1 MSSSIPYVKSTRDE
15 EQEDADRSNRYTKGF
30 IAMTTITSF
39 FAAIIVA
46 ACLLYRKANCDST
59 TAPGGASSVFFK
71 LACKL
76 IGSEYDPENPGF
88 LGCILF
94 SLTFGWFVILSMFL
108 LDTRPML
115 DLFNSTQSLQL
126 IKTYLVYPFLA
137 VIGIV
142 LILGIITFIPS
153 FGIYRFVDQKSGK
166 TSSSEEA
173 LPFSDS
179 DSFITKIV
187 RRLKLTLPFRRMYS
201 NFLNFMSFSS
211 TISKLGVVAL
221 ALAALVIGAV
231 YLSKNYM
238 DGVTDVFKIVL
249 VVIGA
254 LVATAVL
261 ISVYDSAAKKEK
273 EYEGSNPNSIILL
286 IIKVFRYIPCLIIDG
301 VNWIRRE
308 FNITTR
314 PVWILLLLEAVIIGG
329 YFLIPMALN
338 ATIFSGSTAL
348 TEDIVDI
355 SSAKQLQTMENV
367 GIVRTPEC
375 SSKLKTKHSYAIS
388 GWMFF
393 SSHPPSMTKG
403 GSQFVNVLDFNGVPR
418 IEYNS
423 STNELRIQI
432 KMRAPS
438 KSTTGST
445 ILTETDKTTI
455 ENSAMSLSDVSA
467 TRSDRDESTESF
479 ENMISGS
486 GSGSGSESS
495 GSRASQL
502 NDAFNKGI
510 SGINSSVNQGIA
522 DTADKGKGI
531 AGWAKAALPKSSIM
545 AVKTR
550 TPPEESV
557 MVTIYTMTNVPLQK
571 WNHFVY
577 NYDGSNIDIF
587 INNKLVTSVTNRLPL
602 IEHGH
607 IVSGATRGV
616 IGNLTHVVAF
626 SNHLTKDVITSI
638 YMKEDPR
645 GLLWSTYSNTRVPE
659 LMHNV

>member
-1 MSSSIPYVKSTRDE
+1 MSSIPYVKSTRDE
-15 EQEDADRSNRYTKGF
+15 EQEDEDRHNQYTKGF
-30 IAMTTITSF
+30 ISMTTITLI

-46 ACLLYRKANCDST
+46 ACVLYRKASCDST
-59 TAPGGASSVFFK
+59 TPPTGGTSVFFK

-94 SLTFGWFVILSMFL
+94 SLAFGWFVILSMFL

-115 DLFNSTQSLQL
+115 DFFDSTQSLQL
-126 IKTYLVYPFLA
+126 IKVYLVYPFLA

-142 LILGIITFIPS
+142 LVLGIITFIPS
-153 FGIYRFVDQKSGK
+153 FGIYRFVDQKSDK
-166 TSSSEEA
+166 SSSES

-179 DSFITKIV
+179 ESFITKIV
-187 RRLKLTLPFRRMYS
+187 RRLKLTLPFRRLHS
-201 NFLNFMSFSS
+201 NFLNFMDFST

-221 ALAALVIGAV
+221 ALAALIMCIV
-231 YLSKNYM
+231 YLSKKFT
-238 DGVTDVFKIVL
+238 DGITDIFKIVL

-254 LVATAVL
+254 MVAAAVL
-261 ISVYDSAAKKEK
+261 ISIYESAAKKEK
-273 EYEGSNPNSIILL
+273 EYAGTNPILF

-301 VNWIRRE
+301 VNWIRQE

-329 YFLIPMALN
+329 YFLIPLALN

-348 TEDIVDI
+348 TQDIVDT
-355 SSAKQLQTMENV
+355 SSAKNLQTMENV

-393 SSHPPSMTKG
+393 SAHPPSMTKG

-423 STNELRIQI
+423 STNELRFQI
-432 KMRAPS
+432 KVRAPS
-438 KSTTGST
+438 KSTTGTT

-455 ENSAMSLSDVSA
+455 QDTAMSLSDIAS
-467 TRSDRDESTESF
+467 RNDLDESTKSF
-479 ENMISGS
+479 ETMISG
-486 GSGSGSESS
+486 S

-502 NDAFNKGI
+502 NDSFNNSI
-510 SGINSSVNQGIA
+510 SGVNSSVSEG
-522 DTADKGKGI
+522 TAATTDVGKGI
-531 AGWAKAALPKSSIM
+531 AGWAKATLPKSSIM

-550 TPPEESV
+550 APPEESV

-587 INNKLVTSVTNRLPL
+587 MNNKLVTSVTNRLPL
-602 IEHGH
+602 IEHGP

-638 YMKEDPR
+638 YTKEDPR

-659 LMHNV
+659 LMHTV

>member
-1 MSSSIPYVKSTRDE
+1 MSSSIPYLKSTRDE
-15 EQEDADRSNRYTKGF
+15 EKEDDERHSRYTKGF
-30 IAMTTITSF
+30 IAMTTITLA
-39 FAAIIVA
+39 FAVIIVA
-46 ACLLYRKANCDST
+46 SCLLYRAASCDST
-59 TAPGGASSVFFK
+59 TPPPGGTSVFFK

-94 SLTFGWFVILSMFL
+94 SLAFGWFVILSMFL
-108 LDTRPML
+108 LDTRPMI
-115 DLFNSTQSLQL
+115 DLFNSTQSLQHIKVYL
-126 IKTYLVYPFLA
+126 IYPFLV

-142 LILGIITFIPS
+142 LILGIITFVPS
-153 FGIYRFVDQKSGK
+153 FGIYRFVDQKIGK
-166 TSSSEEA
+166 TSLEQS

-179 DSFITKIV
+179 ESFITKIV
-187 RRLKLTLPFRRMYS
+187 RRLKLTLPFRRLYS
-201 NFLNFMSFSS
+201 NFLNFMTFST

-221 ALAALVIGAV
+221 ALAAIVIGAV
-231 YLSKNYM
+231 YLSKKFT
-238 DGVTDVFKIVL
+238 DGITDVFKIIL
-249 VVIGA
+249 IVIGA

-273 EYEGSNPNSIILL
+273 EYEGSNPNSVILF

-301 VNWIRRE
+301 VNWLRKE

-355 SSAKQLQTMENV
+355 SSAKNLQTMENV

-423 STNELRIQI
+423 STNELRFQI
-432 KMRAPS
+432 KVRAPS
-438 KSTTGST
+438 KSTTGDT

-455 ENSAMSLSDVSA
+455 ENTAMSLSDVSA
-467 TRSDRDESTESF
+467 RSDRDESTDSF
-479 ENMISGS
+479 ETMISGS
-486 GSGSGSESS
+486 GSNT
-495 GSRASQL
+495 
-502 NDAFNKGI
+502 NDK
-510 SGINSSVNQGIA
+510 
-522 DTADKGKGI
+522 DKSI

-550 TPPEESV
+550 APPEESV

-587 INNKLVTSVTNRLPL
+587 MNNKLVTSVTNRLPL

-607 IVSGATRGV
+607 IVSGASRGV

-638 YMKEDPR
+638 YTKEDPR
-645 GLLWSTYSNTRVPE
+645 GLLWATYSNTRVPE

>member
-1 MSSSIPYVKSTRDE
+1 MSSSIPYLKSTRDE
-15 EQEDADRSNRYTKGF
+15 EKEDEERHSRYTKGF
-30 IAMTTITSF
+30 IAMTTITLA
-39 FAAIIVA
+39 FAVIIVA
-46 ACLLYRKANCDST
+46 SCLLYRAASCDST
-59 TAPGGASSVFFK
+59 TPPPGGTSVFFK

-94 SLTFGWFVILSMFL
+94 SLAFGWFVILSMFL
-108 LDTRPML
+108 LDTRPMI
-115 DLFNSTQSLQL
+115 DLFNSTQSLQHIKVYL
-126 IKTYLVYPFLA
+126 IYPFLV

-153 FGIYRFVDQKSGK
+153 FGIYRFVDQKIGK
-166 TSSSEEA
+166 TSLEQS

-179 DSFITKIV
+179 ESFITKIV
-187 RRLKLTLPFRRMYS
+187 RRLKLTLPFRRLYS
-201 NFLNFMSFSS
+201 NFLNFMTFST

-221 ALAALVIGAV
+221 ALAAIVIGAV
-231 YLSKNYM
+231 YLSKKFT
-238 DGVTDVFKIVL
+238 DGITDVFKIIL
-249 VVIGA
+249 IVIGA

-273 EYEGSNPNSIILL
+273 EYEGSNPNSVILF

-301 VNWIRRE
+301 VNWLRKE

-355 SSAKQLQTMENV
+355 SSAKNLQTMENV

-423 STNELRIQI
+423 STNELRFQI
-432 KMRAPS
+432 KVRAPS
-438 KSTTGST
+438 KSTTGDT

-455 ENSAMSLSDVSA
+455 ENTAMSISDVSA
-467 TRSDRDESTESF
+467 RSDRDESTDSF
-479 ENMISGS
+479 ETMISGS
-486 GSGSGSESS
+486 GSNT
-495 GSRASQL
+495 
-502 NDAFNKGI
+502 NDK
-510 SGINSSVNQGIA
+510 
-522 DTADKGKGI
+522 DKSI

-550 TPPEESV
+550 APPEESV

-602 IEHGH
+602 IEHGP

-638 YMKEDPR
+638 YTKEDPR
-645 GLLWSTYSNTRVPE
+645 GLLWATYSNTRIPE

>member
-15 EQEDADRSNRYTKGF
+15 QKEDDDRHDRYTKGF
-30 IAMTTITSF
+30 IAMTIITSF

-46 ACLLYRKANCDST
+46 ACLIYRKASCDST
-59 TAPGGASSVFFK
+59 AAPAVGATSSVFFK

-76 IGSEYDPENPGF
+76 IGSEYDPENSGF

-94 SLTFGWFVILSMFL
+94 SLAFGWFVILSMFL

-115 DLFNSTQSLQL
+115 DLFNSTQALQL
-126 IKTYLVYPFLA
+126 IKAYLVYPFLV

-142 LILGIITFIPS
+142 LIMGIITFIPS
-153 FGIYRFVDQKSGK
+153 FGIYRFVDQKSGNP
-166 TSSSEEA
+166 SSGET

-201 NFLNFMSFSS
+201 NFLNFMAFS
-211 TISKLGVVAL
+211 TTVSKSGVVAL
-221 ALAALVIGAV
+221 ALAALVMGSV
-231 YLSKNYM
+231 YLSKKYM

-301 VNWIRRE
+301 INWIRQE

-314 PVWILLLLEAVIIGG
+314 PVWLLLLLEAVIIGG
-329 YFLIPMALN
+329 YFLVPLALN
-338 ATIFSGSTAL
+338 ATIFSGSTEL
-348 TEDIVDI
+348 TEDILDI

-423 STNELRIQI
+423 STNELRFQI
-432 KMRAPS
+432 KVRAPS
-438 KSTTGST
+438 KSTTGTT
-445 ILTETDKTTI
+445 ILTETDKTKI
-455 ENSAMSLSDVSA
+455 ENTAMNLSDIDA
-467 TRSDRDESTESF
+467 RSDRDESTESF
-479 ENMISGS
+479 ETMISGS
-486 GSGSGSESS
+486 GSGSGSRSK
-495 GSRASQL
+495 ASQL
-502 NDAFNKGI
+502 NDSINNSI
-510 SGINSSVNQGIA
+510 SGINSSLSQGIA
-522 DTADKGKGI
+522 DTTDKGKGI
-531 AGWAKAALPKSSIM
+531 AGWAKSMLPKSSIM

-550 TPPEESV
+550 APPEESV

-587 INNKLVTSVTNRLPL
+587 MNNKLVTSVTNRLPL

-607 IVSGATRGV
+607 IVSGASRGV

-659 LMHNV
+659 LLHKV

>member
-1 MSSSIPYVKSTRDE
+1 MSSIPYVKSTRDE
-15 EQEDADRSNRYTKGF
+15 QNEDDDRHDRYTKGF
-30 IAMTTITSF
+30 IAMTTITSV
-39 FAAIIVA
+39 FAVIIVA
-46 ACLLYRKANCDST
+46 ACFLYRAANCDST
-59 TAPGGASSVFFK
+59 TAPVGGSSVFFK

-94 SLTFGWFVILSMFL
+94 SLAFGWFVILSMFL
-108 LDTRPML
+108 LDTRPMI
-115 DLFNSTQSLQL
+115 DFFNSTQVLQL
-126 IKTYLVYPFLA
+126 IKVYLVYPFLV

-142 LILGIITFIPS
+142 LILGIIAFIPS

-166 TSSSEEA
+166 TSSEET

-187 RRLKLTLPFRRMYS
+187 RRLKLALPFRRVYS
-201 NFLNFMSFSS
+201 NFLNFMSFST

-221 ALAALVIGAV
+221 ALAAIVMGAV
-231 YLSKNYM
+231 YLSKKYV
-238 DGVTDVFKIVL
+238 DGITDVFKVVL

-261 ISVYDSAAKKEK
+261 ISIYDSAAKKEK
-273 EYEGSNPNSIILL
+273 EYEGSNPNSVILFV
-286 IIKVFRYIPCLIIDG
+286 IKVFRYIPCLIIDG

-348 TEDIVDI
+348 TQDIVDI

-375 SSKLKTKHSYAIS
+375 STKLKTKHSYAIS

-393 SSHPPSMTKG
+393 SAHPPSMTKG
-403 GSQFVNVLDFNGVPR
+403 GSQFVNVLDFNGIPR

-423 STNELRIQI
+423 STNELRFQI
-432 KMRAPS
+432 KVRAPS

-445 ILTETDKTTI
+445 ILTETDKTAI
-455 ENSAMSLSDVSA
+455 EDTGMSLLDIA
-467 TRSDRDESTESF
+467 ARSDRDESAETF
-479 ENMISGS
+479 ETMISGS
-486 GSGSGSESS
+486 GSGS
-495 GSRASQL
+495 RASQL
-502 NDAFNKGI
+502 SDSFNSGI
-510 SGINSSVNQGIA
+510 SGVNSSIGKGIA
-522 DTADKGKGI
+522 DATDKGKGI
-531 AGWAKAALPKSSIM
+531 AGWAKATLPKPSIM

-550 TPPEESV
+550 APPEESV

-577 NYDGSNIDIF
+577 NYDGTTIDIF
-587 INNKLVTSVTNRLPL
+587 MNNKLVTSITNRLPL

-607 IVSGATRGV
+607 IVSGANRGV

-638 YMKEDPR
+638 YTKEDPR
-645 GLLWSTYSNTRVPE
+645 GLLWATYSNTRIPE

>member
-15 EQEDADRSNRYTKGF
+15 EKEDDDRSNRYTKGF
-30 IAMTTITSF
+30 IAMTIVTSF

-46 ACLLYRKANCDST
+46 ACLLYRAANCDSGAAPT
-59 TAPGGASSVFFK
+59 TGTTTTIFFK

-76 IGSEYDPENPGF
+76 IGSEYDADNLGF
-88 LGCILF
+88 LGCIIF

-115 DLFNSTQSLQL
+115 DFFDSTQALQL
-126 IKTYLVYPFLA
+126 IKAYIVYPFLV

-166 TSSSEEA
+166 TLSSET

-187 RRLKLTLPFRRMYS
+187 RRLKLTLPFRRLHS
-201 NFLNFMSFSS
+201 NFLNFLVFST

-221 ALAALVIGAV
+221 ALAALVMGAV
-231 YLSKNYM
+231 YLSKEYM
-238 DGVTDVFKIVL
+238 DGITDVFKIVL

-273 EYEGSNPNSIILL
+273 EYEGSNPNSVILF

-301 VNWIRRE
+301 VNWIRQE

-314 PVWILLLLEAVIIGG
+314 PVWILLLLEAVVIGG
-329 YFLIPMALN
+329 YFLVPLLLN

-348 TEDIVDI
+348 TQNIVDI
-355 SSAKQLQTMENV
+355 SSANQLQTMENV

-393 SSHPPSMTKG
+393 SAHPPSMTKG

-423 STNELRIQI
+423 STNELRFQI
-432 KMRAPS
+432 KVRAPS
-438 KSTTGST
+438 KSTTGAT

-455 ENSAMSLSDVSA
+455 EDTAMSLSDIA
-467 TRSDRDESTESF
+467 ARSDRDESTESF
-479 ENMISGS
+479 ETMISGS
-486 GSGSGSESS
+486 GSGSGS
-495 GSRASQL
+495 RASQL
-502 NDAFNKGI
+502 NDSFNNGI
-510 SGINSSVNQGIA
+510 SGFNRSISDGIA
-522 DTADKGKGI
+522 DTTDKGKGI

-550 TPPEESV
+550 APPEESV
-557 MVTIYTMTNVPLQK
+557 MITIYTMTNVPLQK
-571 WNHFVY
+571 WYHFVY

-587 INNKLVTSVTNRLPL
+587 MNNKLVTSVTNRLPL

-607 IVSGATRGV
+607 IVSGASRGV

-638 YMKEDPR
+638 YTKEDPR
-645 GLLWSTYSNTRVPE
+645 GLLWATYSNTRIPE
-659 LMHNV
+659 LMHTV

>member
-1 MSSSIPYVKSTRDE
+1 LSSSIPYVKSTRDE
-15 EQEDADRSNRYTKGF
+15 QKEDDDRHDRYTKGF
-30 IAMTTITSF
+30 IAMTTITSI

-46 ACLLYRKANCDST
+46 ACLLYRAANCDSGA
-59 TAPGGASSVFFK
+59 APPPGASSVFFK

-76 IGSEYDPENPGF
+76 IGSEYDAENPGF

-108 LDTRPML
+108 LDTRLML
-115 DLFNSTQSLQL
+115 DFFDSTQALQL
-126 IKTYLVYPFLA
+126 IKAYLVYPFLV

-142 LILGIITFIPS
+142 LILGIITFVPS

-166 TSSSEEA
+166 TSSEET

-187 RRLKLTLPFRRMYS
+187 RRLKLTLPFRRLYS
-201 NFLNFMSFSS
+201 NFLNFMSFST

-221 ALAALVIGAV
+221 ALAALVMGSV
-231 YLSKNYM
+231 YLSKKYM

-261 ISVYDSAAKKEK
+261 ISIYDSAAKKEK
-273 EYEGSNPNSIILL
+273 EYEGSNPNSVILL

-301 VNWIRRE
+301 INWIRRE

-329 YFLIPMALN
+329 YFLVPLALN

-348 TEDIVDI
+348 TEDILDI

-393 SSHPPSMTKG
+393 SAHPPSMTKG

-423 STNELRIQI
+423 STNELRFQI
-432 KMRAPS
+432 KVRAPS
-438 KSTTGST
+438 KSTTGAT
-445 ILTETDKTTI
+445 LLTETDKTSI
-455 ENSAMSLSDVSA
+455 ENTAMSLSAVA
-467 TRSDRDESTESF
+467 ADRDESTEPF
-479 ENMISGS
+479 ETMISGS
-486 GSGSGSESS
+486 GSGSGS
-495 GSRASQL
+495 RASQL
-502 NDAFNKGI
+502 NDSFNSGI
-510 SGINSSVNQGIA
+510 SGVNSSISKGIA
-522 DTADKGKGI
+522 DTTDKGKGI

-550 TPPEESV
+550 APPEESI

-587 INNKLVTSVTNRLPL
+587 MNNKLVTSVTNRLPL

-607 IVSGATRGV
+607 IVSGASRGV

-638 YMKEDPR
+638 YTKEDPR

-659 LMHNV
+659 LMHTV

>member
-15 EQEDADRSNRYTKGF
+15 KQEDDDRRNRYTKGF

-46 ACLLYRKANCDST
+46 ACVLYRKANCDST
-59 TAPGGASSVFFK
+59 TPPPPGASSVFFK

-108 LDTRPML
+108 LDTRLML
-115 DLFNSTQSLQL
+115 DFFDSTQALQL
-126 IKTYLVYPFLA
+126 IKAYLVYPFLV

-166 TSSSEEA
+166 TSSES

-187 RRLKLTLPFRRMYS
+187 RRLKLTLPFRRLHS
-201 NFLNFMSFSS
+201 NFLNFMSFS
-211 TISKLGVVAL
+211 TMISKLGVVAL
-221 ALAALVIGAV
+221 ALAALIICSV
-231 YLSKNYM
+231 YLSKKYM
-238 DGVTDVFKIVL
+238 DGVTNVFKIVL

-254 LVATAVL
+254 LIATAVM

-273 EYEGSNPNSIILL
+273 EYEGSNSVILL

-329 YFLIPMALN
+329 YFLIPLLLN

-348 TEDIVDI
+348 TQDIVDI

-393 SSHPPSMTKG
+393 SAHPPSMTKG

-423 STNELRIQI
+423 STNELRFQI
-432 KMRAPS
+432 KVRAPS
-438 KSTTGST
+438 NSTTGTT
-445 ILTETDKTTI
+445 IVTETDKTTI
-455 ENSAMSLSDVSA
+455 ENTAMSLSDIA
-467 TRSDRDESTESF
+467 ARSDRDESTESF
-479 ENMISGS
+479 ETMISGS
-486 GSGSGSESS
+486 G
-495 GSRASQL
+495 
-502 NDAFNKGI
+502 
-510 SGINSSVNQGIA
+510 A
-522 DTADKGKGI
+522 DTTDTGKGI

-550 TPPEESV
+550 APPEESV

-587 INNKLVTSVTNRLPL
+587 MNNKLVTSVTNRLPL

-607 IVSGATRGV
+607 IVSGASRGV

-638 YMKEDPR
+638 YTKEDPR
-645 GLLWSTYSNTRVPE
+645 GLLWSTYSNTRIPE
-659 LMHNV
+659 LMHTV

>member
-15 EQEDADRSNRYTKGF
+15 KQEDDDRHNRYTKGF

-59 TAPGGASSVFFK
+59 AAPLPGASSVFFK

-108 LDTRPML
+108 LDTRPMI
-115 DLFNSTQSLQL
+115 DLFDSTQALQL
-126 IKTYLVYPFLA
+126 IKAYLVYPFLA

-166 TSSSEEA
+166 PSSEGT

-179 DSFITKIV
+179 ESFITKIV
-187 RRLKLTLPFRRMYS
+187 RRLKLTLPFRRLHS
-201 NFLNFMSFSS
+201 NFLNFMSFST

-221 ALAALVIGAV
+221 ALAAVVMGSV
-231 YLSKNYM
+231 YLSKKYM

-273 EYEGSNPNSIILL
+273 EYEGSNPNSVILL

-314 PVWILLLLEAVIIGG
+314 PVWILMLLEAVIIGG
-329 YFLIPMALN
+329 YFLVPLALN

-348 TEDIVDI
+348 TEDILDI

-393 SSHPPSMTKG
+393 SAHPPSMTKG

-423 STNELRIQI
+423 STNELRFQI
-432 KMRAPS
+432 KVRAPS
-438 KSTTGST
+438 KSTTGAT
-445 ILTETDKTTI
+445 LLTETDKTSI
-455 ENSAMSLSDVSA
+455 ENTAMSLSAVA
-467 TRSDRDESTESF
+467 ADRDESTEPF
-479 ENMISGS
+479 ETMISGS
-486 GSGSGSESS
+486 GSGSGS
-495 GSRASQL
+495 RASQL
-502 NDAFNKGI
+502 NDSFNSGI
-510 SGINSSVNQGIA
+510 SGVNSSISKGIA
-522 DTADKGKGI
+522 DTTDKGKGI

-550 TPPEESV
+550 APPEESI

-587 INNKLVTSVTNRLPL
+587 MNNKLVTSVTNRLPL

-607 IVSGATRGV
+607 IVSGASRGV

-638 YMKEDPR
+638 YTKEDPR

-659 LMHNV
+659 LMHTV

>member
-1 MSSSIPYVKSTRDE
+1 MSLSSSIPYVKSTRDE
-15 EQEDADRSNRYTKGF
+15 QQEDDDRYNRYTKGF

-39 FAAIIVA
+39 FAVIIIA
-46 ACLLYRKANCDST
+46 ACLLYRAASCDLT
-59 TAPGGASSVFFK
+59 TAPAGSSGFFK

-115 DLFNSTQSLQL
+115 DFFDSTQALQL
-126 IKTYLVYPFLA
+126 IKAYFVYPFLV

-166 TSSSEEA
+166 TSSEES

-187 RRLKLTLPFRRMYS
+187 RRLKLTLPFRRLHS
-201 NFLNFMSFSS
+201 NFLNFMSFST

-221 ALAALVIGAV
+221 ALAAVVMGLV
-231 YLSKNYM
+231 YLSKKYV

-273 EYEGSNPNSIILL
+273 EYEGSNPNSVILL

-301 VNWIRRE
+301 VNWVRRE

-329 YFLIPMALN
+329 YFLIPLLLN

-348 TEDIVDI
+348 TEDILDI
-355 SSAKQLQTMENV
+355 SSAKQLQTMENI

-393 SSHPPSMTKG
+393 SAHPPSMTKG

-423 STNELRIQI
+423 STNELRFQI
-432 KMRAPS
+432 KVRAPS
-438 KSTTGST
+438 KSTTGAT

-455 ENSAMSLSDVSA
+455 EDTAMSLSDVA
-467 TRSDRDESTESF
+467 AGSDRDESTESF
-479 ENMISGS
+479 ETMISGS
-486 GSGSGSESS
+486 G
-495 GSRASQL
+495 
-502 NDAFNKGI
+502 
-510 SGINSSVNQGIA
+510 A
-522 DTADKGKGI
+522 DTTDNDNSRGI
-531 AGWAKAALPKSSIM
+531 AGWAKAVLPKSKSSIM

-550 TPPEESV
+550 APPEESV
-557 MVTIYTMTNVPLQK
+557 MITIYTMTNVPLQK

-587 INNKLVTSVTNRLPL
+587 MNNKLVTSVTNRLPL

-607 IVSGATRGV
+607 IVSGASRGV

-638 YMKEDPR
+638 YTKEDPR

-659 LMHNV
+659 LMHTV

>member
-1 MSSSIPYVKSTRDE
+1 MSLSSSIPYVKSTRDE
-15 EQEDADRSNRYTKGF
+15 QKEDDDRHDRYTKGF

-59 TAPGGASSVFFK
+59 APPAVGTTTSVFFK

-76 IGSEYDPENPGF
+76 IGSEYDAENPGF

-115 DLFNSTQSLQL
+115 DFFNSTQALQL
-126 IKTYLVYPFLA
+126 IKAYLVYPFLV

-142 LILGIITFIPS
+142 LILGIIAFIPS

-166 TSSSEEA
+166 MSSSSES

-187 RRLKLTLPFRRMYS
+187 RRLKLTLPFRRMHS
-201 NFLNFMSFSS
+201 NFLNFMSFST

-221 ALAALVIGAV
+221 ALAALVMGLV
-231 YLSKNYM
+231 YLSKKYV

-254 LVATAVL
+254 LVATAFL

-273 EYEGSNPNSIILL
+273 EYEGSNPNSVILF

-301 VNWIRRE
+301 VNWVRRE

-329 YFLIPMALN
+329 YFLVPLILN

-348 TEDIVDI
+348 TQDIVDI

-423 STNELRIQI
+423 STNELRFQI
-432 KMRAPS
+432 KVRAPS
-438 KSTTGST
+438 KSTTVAT

-455 ENSAMSLSDVSA
+455 EDTAMSLSDVA
-467 TRSDRDESTESF
+467 ARSDRDESTESF
-479 ENMISGS
+479 ETMISGS
-486 GSGSGSESS
+486 G
-495 GSRASQL
+495 
-502 NDAFNKGI
+502 
-510 SGINSSVNQGIA
+510 A
-522 DTADKGKGI
+522 DTTDNDKGI
-531 AGWAKAALPKSSIM
+531 AGWAKAVLPKSSIM

-550 TPPEESV
+550 APPEESV
-557 MVTIYTMTNVPLQK
+557 MITIYTMTNVPLQK

-587 INNKLVTSVTNRLPL
+587 MNNKLVTSVTNRLPL

-607 IVSGATRGV
+607 IVSGASRGV

-638 YMKEDPR
+638 YTKEDPR

-659 LMHNV
+659 LMHTV

>member
-15 EQEDADRSNRYTKGF
+15 EKEDDDRSNRYTKGF

-39 FAAIIVA
+39 FAAVIVA
-46 ACLLYRKANCDST
+46 ACVLYRKASCDSAT
-59 TAPGGASSVFFK
+59 PPTAVGATSSVFFK

-94 SLTFGWFVILSMFL
+94 SLAFGWFVILSMFL

-115 DLFNSTQSLQL
+115 DFFNSTQSLQL
-126 IKTYLVYPFLA
+126 IKSYLVYPFLV
-137 VIGIV
+137 VIGII
-142 LILGIITFIPS
+142 LSLGIITFIPS
-153 FGIYRFVDQKSGK
+153 FGIYRFVDQKSNK
-166 TSSSEEA
+166 TSSES

-187 RRLKLTLPFRRMYS
+187 RRLKLTLPFRRVHS
-201 NFLNFMSFSS
+201 NFLNFLVFST
-211 TISKLGVVAL
+211 TISKLGSLAL
-221 ALAALVIGAV
+221 ALAAVVMGAV
-231 YLSKNYM
+231 YLSKKYT
-238 DGVTDVFKIVL
+238 DGITDVFKIVL
-249 VVIGA
+249 IVIGVV
-254 LVATAVL
+254 VATAAL

-273 EYEGSNPNSIILL
+273 EYEGSNPNSVILL

-301 VNWIRRE
+301 VNWIRKE
-308 FNITTR
+308 FSITTR

-329 YFLIPMALN
+329 YFLVPLALN

-355 SSAKQLQTMENV
+355 SSAKNLQTMENI

-393 SSHPPSMTKG
+393 SAHPPSMTKG

-423 STNELRIQI
+423 STNELRFQI
-432 KMRAPS
+432 KVRATS
-438 KSTTGST
+438 KLTTGST

-455 ENSAMSLSDVSA
+455 ENTAMSLSDVA
-467 TRSDRDESTESF
+467 ARSDRDESTESF
-479 ENMISGS
+479 ETMISGS
-486 GSGSGSESS
+486 GSGSGS
-495 GSRASQL
+495 RASQL
-502 NDAFNKGI
+502 NDSFNSGI
-510 SGINSSVNQGIA
+510 SGVNSSISQGIA
-522 DTADKGKGI
+522 DATDEGKGI

-550 TPPEESV
+550 APPEESV

-571 WNHFVY
+571 WNHVVY

-645 GLLWSTYSNTRVPE
+645 GLLWSTYSNTRIPE
-659 LMHNV
+659 LMHTV

>member
-1 MSSSIPYVKSTRDE
+1 MSSSIPYLKSTRDE
-15 EQEDADRSNRYTKGF
+15 EKEDDERHSRYTKGF
-30 IAMTTITSF
+30 IAMTTITLA
-39 FAAIIVA
+39 FAVIIVA
-46 ACLLYRKANCDST
+46 SCLLYRAASCDST
-59 TAPGGASSVFFK
+59 TPPPGGTSVFFK

-94 SLTFGWFVILSMFL
+94 SLAFGWFVILSMFL
-108 LDTRPML
+108 LDTRPMI
-115 DLFNSTQSLQL
+115 DLFNSTQSLQHIKVYL
-126 IKTYLVYPFLA
+126 IYPFLV

-153 FGIYRFVDQKSGK
+153 FGIYRFVDQKIGK
-166 TSSSEEA
+166 TSLEQS

-179 DSFITKIV
+179 ESFITKIV
-187 RRLKLTLPFRRMYS
+187 RRLKLTLPFRRLYS
-201 NFLNFMSFSS
+201 NFLNFMTFST

-221 ALAALVIGAV
+221 ALAAIVIGAV
-231 YLSKNYM
+231 YLSKKFT
-238 DGVTDVFKIVL
+238 DGITDVFKIIL
-249 VVIGA
+249 IVIGA

-273 EYEGSNPNSIILL
+273 EYEGSNPNSVILF

-301 VNWIRRE
+301 VNWLRKE

-355 SSAKQLQTMENV
+355 SSAKNLQTMENV

-423 STNELRIQI
+423 STNELRFQI
-432 KMRAPS
+432 KVRAPS
-438 KSTTGST
+438 KSTTGDT

-455 ENSAMSLSDVSA
+455 ENTAMSLSDVSA
-467 TRSDRDESTESF
+467 RSDRDESTDSF
-479 ENMISGS
+479 ETMISGS
-486 GSGSGSESS
+486 GSNT
-495 GSRASQL
+495 
-502 NDAFNKGI
+502 NDK
-510 SGINSSVNQGIA
+510 
-522 DTADKGKGI
+522 DKSI

-550 TPPEESV
+550 APPEESV

-587 INNKLVTSVTNRLPL
+587 MNNKLVTSVTNRLPL

-607 IVSGATRGV
+607 IVSGASRGV

-638 YMKEDPR
+638 YTKEDPR
-645 GLLWSTYSNTRVPE
+645 GLLWATYSNTRVPE

>member
-1 MSSSIPYVKSTRDE
+1 MSLSSSIPYVKSTRDE
-15 EQEDADRSNRYTKGF
+15 KQEDDDRHDRYTKGF

-46 ACLLYRKANCDST
+46 ACVLYRKASCDS
-59 TAPGGASSVFFK
+59 ASPPGGSSVFFK
-71 LACKL
+71 LSCKL

-108 LDTRPML
+108 LDTRLML
-115 DLFNSTQSLQL
+115 DFFDSTQALQL
-126 IKTYLVYPFLA
+126 IKAYLVYPFLV

-153 FGIYRFVDQKSGK
+153 FGIYRFIDQKSGK
-166 TSSSEEA
+166 TSSEET

-187 RRLKLTLPFRRMYS
+187 RRLKLTLPFRRLYS
-201 NFLNFMSFSS
+201 NFLNFMSFST

-221 ALAALVIGAV
+221 ALAALVMGSV
-231 YLSKNYM
+231 YLSKKYV

-273 EYEGSNPNSIILL
+273 EYEGSNPNSVILF

-308 FNITTR
+308 LNITTR
-314 PVWILLLLEAVIIGG
+314 PVWILLLLETVIIGG
-329 YFLIPMALN
+329 YFLVPLALN

-348 TEDIVDI
+348 TQDIVDI
-355 SSAKQLQTMENV
+355 STAKQLQTMENV

-393 SSHPPSMTKG
+393 SAHPPSMTKG

-423 STNELRIQI
+423 STNELRFQI
-432 KMRAPS
+432 KVRAPS
-438 KSTTGST
+438 MSTTGTT

-455 ENSAMSLSDVSA
+455 EDTAMSLSDITA
-467 TRSDRDESTESF
+467 RSDRDESTESF

-486 GSGSGSESS
+486 GSGS
-495 GSRASQL
+495 RASQL
-502 NDAFNKGI
+502 NDSFNSGI
-510 SGINSSVNQGIA
+510 SGINSSIGQGIA

-531 AGWAKAALPKSSIM
+531 AGWAKAALPKSSTM
-545 AVKTR
+545 VVKTR
-550 TPPEESV
+550 APPEESV

-607 IVSGATRGV
+607 IVSGANRGV
-616 IGNLTHVVAF
+616 IGNLTHVTAF
-626 SNHLTKDVITSI
+626 SNHLTKDIITGI
-638 YMKEDPR
+638 YTKEDPR

-659 LMHNV
+659 LLHKV

>member
-15 EQEDADRSNRYTKGF
+15 KQEDDDRRNRYTKGF

-46 ACLLYRKANCDST
+46 ACVLYRKANCDST
-59 TAPGGASSVFFK
+59 TPPPPGASSVFFK

-108 LDTRPML
+108 LDTRLML
-115 DLFNSTQSLQL
+115 DFFDSTQALQL
-126 IKTYLVYPFLA
+126 IKAYLVYPFLV

-166 TSSSEEA
+166 TSSES

-187 RRLKLTLPFRRMYS
+187 RRLKLTLPFRRLHS
-201 NFLNFMSFSS
+201 NFLNFMSFS
-211 TISKLGVVAL
+211 TMISKLGVVAL
-221 ALAALVIGAV
+221 ALAALIICSV
-231 YLSKNYM
+231 YLSKKYM
-238 DGVTDVFKIVL
+238 DGVTNVFKIVL

-254 LVATAVL
+254 LIATAVM

-273 EYEGSNPNSIILL
+273 EYEGTNSVILL

-329 YFLIPMALN
+329 YFLIPLLLN

-348 TEDIVDI
+348 TQDIVDI

-393 SSHPPSMTKG
+393 SAHPPSMTKG

-423 STNELRIQI
+423 STNELRFQI
-432 KMRAPS
+432 KVRAPS
-438 KSTTGST
+438 NSTTGTT
-445 ILTETDKTTI
+445 IVTETDKTTI
-455 ENSAMSLSDVSA
+455 ENTAMSLSDIA
-467 TRSDRDESTESF
+467 ARSDRDESTESF
-479 ENMISGS
+479 ETMISGS
-486 GSGSGSESS
+486 G
-495 GSRASQL
+495 
-502 NDAFNKGI
+502 
-510 SGINSSVNQGIA
+510 A
-522 DTADKGKGI
+522 DTTDTGKGI

-550 TPPEESV
+550 APPEESV

-587 INNKLVTSVTNRLPL
+587 MNNKLVTSVTNRLPL

-607 IVSGATRGV
+607 IVSGASRGV

-638 YMKEDPR
+638 YTKEDPR
-645 GLLWSTYSNTRVPE
+645 GLLWSTYSNTRIPE
-659 LMHNV
+659 LMHTV